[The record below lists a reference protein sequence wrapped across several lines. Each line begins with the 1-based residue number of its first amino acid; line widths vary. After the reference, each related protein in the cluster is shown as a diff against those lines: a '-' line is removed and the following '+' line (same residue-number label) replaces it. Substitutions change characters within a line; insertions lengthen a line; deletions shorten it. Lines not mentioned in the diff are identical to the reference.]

1 MFLSSNVVFL
11 RKQYTELK
19 YSTLFRTVN
28 FPPFEI
34 DNTGTCR
41 CMMGKFTFTCI
52 HWLIYARSIDFE
64 NMRWPHSSKTSGKQ
78 KSGKLANHK
87 KVGVRLK
94 GGGGR
99 RIPITSMFA
108 INSASTPTPPPRLS

>member
-11 RKQYTELK
+11 RKQYKELK
-19 YSTLFRTVN
+19 YSKLFRTVN

-41 CMMGKFTFTCI
+41 CMMCEFTFTRI

-94 GGGGR
+94 GGG